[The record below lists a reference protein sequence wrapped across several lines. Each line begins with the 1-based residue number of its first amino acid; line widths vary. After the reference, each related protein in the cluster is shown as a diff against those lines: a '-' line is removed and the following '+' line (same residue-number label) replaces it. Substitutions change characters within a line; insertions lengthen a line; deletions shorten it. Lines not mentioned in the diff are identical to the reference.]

1 MASKKTQTSGD
12 NSTNLQ
18 AENITVNTGL
28 SYTETKNIFCE
39 LLQLNL
45 PKIQEIAAQEVE
57 TRINAMLEQ
66 WKVSFEKNKDN
77 IDPLRF
83 TDPLIQYEMHAIA
96 IDVARRGEKSNI
108 ELLCELLSM
117 VLTKD
122 CPDLIELISIEA
134 RRVLPMLNKKHIASL
149 SLEILANEATINSS
163 PTNLN
168 SILGEILNHISEAN
182 NITQGDLQ
190 YIACTHVVESRSMS
204 LLNVVPNLVKSV
216 DELKDKSPKEINL
229 FCDKNKLFNI
239 KQLLIITEKCKV
251 GKFNLMAA
259 GKLIGWLNLLN
270 LSAFSG
276 IDIKTL
282 FK

>member
-1 MASKKTQTSGD
+1 
-12 NSTNLQ
+12 
-18 AENITVNTGL
+18 
-28 SYTETKNIFCE
+28 
-39 LLQLNL
+39 
-45 PKIQEIAAQEVE
+45 
-57 TRINAMLEQ
+57 
-66 WKVSFEKNKDN
+66 
-77 IDPLRF
+77 
-83 TDPLIQYEMHAIA
+83 
-96 IDVARRGEKSNI
+96 
-108 ELLCELLSM
+108 
-117 VLTKD
+117 
-122 CPDLIELISIEA
+122 
-134 RRVLPMLNKKHIASL
+134 
-149 SLEILANEATINSS
+149 
-163 PTNLN
+163 
-168 SILGEILNHISEAN
+168 
-182 NITQGDLQ
+182 
-190 YIACTHVVESRSMS
+190 MS

>member
-134 RRVLPMLNKKHIASL
+134 RRVLPMLNKKHIAYL
-149 SLEILANEATINSS
+149 SLEILAKAGFS
-163 PTNLN
+163 PQPN
-168 SILGEILNHISEAN
+168 G
-182 NITQGDLQ
+182 
-190 YIACTHVVESRSMS
+190 RS
-204 LLNVVPNLVKSV
+204 V
-216 DELKDKSPKEINL
+216 
-229 FCDKNKLFNI
+229 
-239 KQLLIITEKCKV
+239 TR
-251 GKFNLMAA
+251 
-259 GKLIGWLNLLN
+259 
-270 LSAFSG
+270 
-276 IDIKTL
+276 DI
-282 FK
+282 F